1 MKKYFLKT
9 LSVLLATAT
18 LSSCLKDDSMV
29 LNPENGHNVIE
40 FVNTTDINVHG
51 SAIPLYVHSYEI
63 VPEVTLPVSV
73 SYSGPEA
80 VAPQDITV
88 DIVVADNAPID
99 LYNEEQG
106 TEYEMMAAENYTV
119 SATQVVIK
127 KGQRR
132 ASFEVKF
139 KPNTF
144 DLSKSL
150 VLPLKISSVSSGI
163 ISGNF
168 STILLNAGAK
178 NKYDG
183 NYKVEA
189 TAPMVDNTVPSI
201 TGYYPL
207 DSDLHTTGPNSV
219 VMFCYT
225 YLGGLQGHPIKSAGA
240 SSYYGSFAPVF
251 TMDESGKVVSV
262 TNYYGQPAGNGRS
275 AVLDPTGVNKFT
287 INADGSRTLEV
298 NYFMLQPGSTIRT
311 TFSEKWTFV
320 KPR

>member
-1 MKKYFLKT
+1 MKKYFYKT
-9 LSVLLATAT
+9 LGVFLAAAT

-29 LNPENGHNVIE
+29 LNPDKGHNVIE
-40 FVNTTDINVHG
+40 FANTTDILVHG
-51 SAIPLYVHSYEI
+51 SVIPLYVHSYEI

-80 VAPQDITV
+80 VAPEDITV
-88 DIVVADNAPID
+88 NIAVADNSPID
-99 LYNEEQG
+99 LYNEEQE
-106 TEYEMMAAENYTV
+106 TEYEMMPASNYTL
-119 SATQVVIK
+119 SATSVVIP
-127 KGQRR
+127 KGQSK
-132 ASFEVKF
+132 ATFSVKF

-144 DLSKSL
+144 DLSKAL

-168 STILLNAGAK
+168 NTILLNAGAK

-183 NYKVEA
+183 NYTVTA
-189 TAPMVDNTVPSI
+189 TAPMVDFANSTI

-219 VMFCYT
+219 VMYCYT
-225 YLGGLQGHPIKSAGA
+225 YLGGFQGHPIKAAGA

-251 TMDESGKVVSV
+251 TMDADGKVVSV

-275 AVLDPTGVNKFT
+275 AQLNPAGVNKFT
-287 INADGSRTLEV
+287 VNANGSKTLEV
-298 NYFMLQPGSTIRT
+298 SYYMLQPGTSVRT

-320 KPR
+320 KNR